1 MTKPVSINVTIM
13 AITIKRTSYKDIVID
28 VEVRTAEDKEV
39 FRNHQEDSMKL
50 SGAGS
55 LPATGVST
63 WLITTE
69 DWVVSGPS
77 CSPGP
82 FLQMLS
88 LTLPWRRASLT
99 AL

>member
-1 MTKPVSINVTIM
+1 M
-13 AITIKRTSYKDIVID
+13 AITVKHTSYKDIVID
-28 VEVRTAEDKEV
+28 VEVRTAEEKEM

-50 SGAGS
+50 SVVGS

-77 CSPGP
+77 HSPGRH
-82 FLQMLS
+82 FS
-88 LTLPWRRASLT
+88 KC
-99 AL
+99 